1 MFVRTHEEDLHQSER
16 TFKTV
21 IEKVTNSH
29 LELTKNIDEDA
40 SIKHWLTVNSSDQ
53 VLYLLECETSELLHD
68 LGRSLHLLTFEGQQ
82 RLFSIV

>member
-1 MFVRTHEEDLHQSER
+1 MRRIFIRLREHLRQIRQS
-16 TFKTV
+16 TSCY
-21 IEKVTNSH
+21 NSH

-40 SIKHWLTVNSSDQ
+40 SVKHGLAVNSSDQ

-68 LGRSLHLLTFEGQQ
+68 LGRSLHLLALEGQQ